1 MPVEVRDRERFIE
14 ISAKAE
20 ECRIVRNEKKEVAK
34 VKARTRRYLYTIKV
48 PVNELN
54 SFLKQLR
61 CKKIVEILK
70 GGERKEITF

>member
-14 ISAKAE
+14 ISARAE
-20 ECRIVRNEKKEVAK
+20 ECRVVRDEKKGVAK

-70 GGERKEITF
+70 GGERKEITL